1 MTNWSAERAVRESVQ
16 TNPATPERVF
26 PLLCP
31 VREAEWVP
39 GWRYGMVFSQSG
51 VAELGCVFTTPNDG
65 GSGAGSDDASS
76 QDSGADDT
84 WVVTEYQPPW
94 RIGFVWVRPGL
105 VTARLRFELEP
116 AEGKTRLRARYEYT
130 GLSAAGNAAVAGYTA
145 AWFETKMQRFE
156 AALNHYLETGMM
168 IQGKAWE

>member
-1 MTNWSAERAVRESVQ
+1 MTNWSAERAVREYVQ

-39 GWRYGMVFSQSG
+39 GWRYRMVCSQTG
-51 VAELGCVFTTPNDG
+51 VAELGCVFTTPND
-65 GSGAGSDDASS
+65 AGSDAAS
-76 QDSGADDT
+76 ADTWAEDT
-84 WVVTEYQPPW
+84 WVVTEYQPPR

-105 VTARLRFELEP
+105 TAARLRFELEP
-116 AEGKTRLRARYEYT
+116 AQGKTRLHASYEYT

-145 AWFETKMQRFE
+145 AWFESKMRRFE
-156 AALNHYLETGMM
+156 AALNHYLETGTML
-168 IQGKAWE
+168 QGKAWE